1 MTIDPQHGAAP
12 EAEDRR
18 WGLPED
24 VGLLWK
30 SWDEEV
36 IVFNQASGQT
46 HLLDALS
53 AEVLREL
60 EQRPR
65 TIIDLAALFADR
77 YEGPVKVYTV
87 GALDRPPEATPDTPT
102 FSKEICSGPHV
113 ERTGALDTFRI
124 LKDHSASSGVRRI
137 RGVLE

>member
-1 MTIDPQHGAAP
+1 MTIDPQHGPAP

-77 YEGPVKVYTV
+77 YE
-87 GALDRPPEATPDTPT
+87 LD
-102 FSKEICSGPHV
+102 SKELGERLTGIC
-113 ERTGALDTFRI
+113 
-124 LKDHSASSGVRRI
+124 RRFDEL
-137 RGVLE
+137 GLAEPVGS

>member
-1 MTIDPQHGAAP
+1 MTIDPQHETAP

-24 VGLLWK
+24 VRLLWK

-60 EQRPR
+60 EQRPW
-65 TIIDLAALFADR
+65 TMADLVALFADR
-77 YEGPVKVYTV
+77 YELNPEELGDRLTGICRRFDELGLAEPVGT
-87 GALDRPPEATPDTPT
+87 
-102 FSKEICSGPHV
+102 
-113 ERTGALDTFRI
+113 
-124 LKDHSASSGVRRI
+124 
-137 RGVLE
+137 

>member
-1 MTIDPQHGAAP
+1 MTIDPLHETAP

-24 VGLLWK
+24 VGLLWR

-53 AEVLREL
+53 AAALREL
-60 EQRPR
+60 EQHPR
-65 TIIDLAALFADR
+65 TLTELAGHLAEQYGL
-77 YEGPVKVYTV
+77 GPVDLRERLI
-87 GALDRPPEATPDTPT
+87 G
-102 FSKEICSGPHV
+102 IC
-113 ERTGALDTFRI
+113 
-124 LKDHSASSGVRRI
+124 RRFDEL
-137 RGVLE
+137 GLAEPVDP

>member
-1 MTIDPQHGAAP
+1 MTIDPRHEAAP
-12 EAEDRR
+12 EARDRR
-18 WGLPED
+18 WGLPEN

-60 EQRPR
+60 EQHPR
-65 TIIDLAALFADR
+65 TMADLATLFANR
-77 YEGPVKVYTV
+77 YELDSEELGDRLTGICRRFDELGLAEPV
-87 GALDRPPEATPDTPT
+87 G
-102 FSKEICSGPHV
+102 S
-113 ERTGALDTFRI
+113 
-124 LKDHSASSGVRRI
+124 
-137 RGVLE
+137 

>member
-1 MTIDPQHGAAP
+1 MTIDPQHEAAP

-36 IVFNQASGQT
+36 IVFNRASGQT

-60 EQRPR
+60 EKHPR
-65 TIIDLAALFADR
+65 TVADLAALFADR
-77 YEGPVKVYTV
+77 YE
-87 GALDRPPEATPDTPT
+87 LDSQELGDRLTGICRRFDELGLAEPDG
-102 FSKEICSGPHV
+102 S
-113 ERTGALDTFRI
+113 
-124 LKDHSASSGVRRI
+124 
-137 RGVLE
+137 

>member
-1 MTIDPQHGAAP
+1 MTIDPQHETAP

-60 EQRPR
+60 EQRPV
-65 TIIDLAALFADR
+65 TVVDLVTLFADR
-77 YEGPVKVYTV
+77 YGLNSEELG
-87 GALDRPPEATPDTPT
+87 DRLTTICRRFDELGLAEPD
-102 FSKEICSGPHV
+102 
-113 ERTGALDTFRI
+113 
-124 LKDHSASSGVRRI
+124 SS
-137 RGVLE
+137 